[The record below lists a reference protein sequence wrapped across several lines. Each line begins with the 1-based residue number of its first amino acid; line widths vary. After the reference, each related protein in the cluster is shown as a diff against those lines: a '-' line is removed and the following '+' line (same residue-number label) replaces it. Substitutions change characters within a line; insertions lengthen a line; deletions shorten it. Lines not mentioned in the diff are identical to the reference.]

1 MLFHSDDPC
10 EAMNDDD
17 QRILRLAVPSDLPGG
32 LDAPRSGH
40 FRRSPC
46 FTIVDL
52 SDDVVV
58 GVRVAK
64 NHKHHHDHG
73 LRPIL
78 TLGENS
84 VDVVI
89 VARIGHNAL
98 LHCLQAGMRV
108 FAGEDR
114 PDVRSVVQ
122 AFVDAELVPV
132 GGDATALH

>member
-1 MLFHSDDPC
+1 MDHDSPH
-10 EAMNDDD
+10 
-17 QRILRLAVPSDLPGG
+17 ILRLAVPSDLPGG

-58 GVRVAK
+58 NVRVAT
-64 NHKHHHDHG
+64 NPTHHGDHG
-73 LRPIL
+73 LTPIL
-78 TLGENS
+78 TLGENL

-89 VARIGHNAL
+89 VAGIGRSAL
-98 LHCLQAGMRV
+98 LHCVQAGMRV
-108 FAGEDR
+108 LAGEDR

-122 AFVDAELVPV
+122 AFIDAELVPV
-132 GGDATALH
+132 GDDATAKH